1 MNASRPTSM
10 RDQLEQVRLLR
21 RQLVAGDISRRGF
34 LTAAMGLSS
43 TALLAACGG
52 GLTQQ
57 QPGGG
62 ESSEREG
69 DPDVVPL
76 YTVENDPATLAFY
89 NMVIAKFEEDHPGK
103 TVKVTVYADANQLQ
117 YLTTAF
123 QNKVDVGIFSP
134 TVSTFA
140 DFQQAGHL
148 AELDDLVAEIGEDDF
163 LPGTRIVIG
172 GHDYGIPLQSNSSLV
187 YYRKDLL
194 VAAGLPVPSTYDEYL
209 NAVKTLHGK
218 EKRVGIAMAVGATAQ
233 LPMQFFAPYI
243 YQSGWDYFDIE
254 GNLTFDQPEVLDA
267 VRRFTDLMK
276 YAPKS
281 LYNAEYGDIVT
292 IYTAGQAA
300 FATFPGR
307 LGVTLD
313 ERAKEVAENT
323 GVMPIPAGPFMTGQ
337 LHFGSGQQYGLYART
352 SNPDLAKD
360 FLRRLTT
367 GEDALAFALTVPGHL
382 LPPMKSVRQLMED
395 KIASATDGY
404 LAQHQ
409 DWLRTFIEHV
419 PNAMSA
425 SVSMGAVNDATF
437 DGKILNICPWA
448 AEVWSSPPID
458 GTMFQDIL
466 LKGEAPDAA
475 WQKAAKSMGEKS
487 EVWRKANPDWE
498 PEVTR

>member
-1 MNASRPTSM
+1 MSSVRNDL
-10 RDQLEQVRLLR
+10 DQLRRLR
-21 RQLVAGDISRRGF
+21 GQLVAGDISRRGF

-43 TALLAACGG
+43 AALLTACGG

-57 QPGGG
+57 PAGG
-62 ESSEREG
+62 SSERGG
-69 DPDVVPL
+69 DPNVVPL

-89 NMVIAKFEEDHPGK
+89 NMVIAKFEKDHPGK

-123 QNKVDVGIFSP
+123 QNNVDVGIFSP
-134 TVSTFA
+134 AVSSFS

-148 AELDDLVAEIGEDDF
+148 AELDDLVEEIGKDDF

-194 VAAGLPVPSTYDEYL
+194 DAAGLPVPTSYDEYL
-209 NAVKTLHGK
+209 NAVKALHQRDG
-218 EKRVGIAMAVGATAQ
+218 ENQVGIAMAVGATAQ
-233 LPMQFFAPYI
+233 LPLQFFAPYI
-243 YQSGWDYFDIE
+243 YQSGWDYFDTE
-254 GNLTFDQPEVLDA
+254 GKLTFDQPEVRDA
-267 VRRFTDLMK
+267 VRRFTDIMK

-281 LYNAEYGDIVT
+281 LYNAAYGDIVT
-292 IYTAGQAA
+292 IYSAGQAA

-307 LGVTLD
+307 LGVTID
-313 ERAKEVAENT
+313 DRAAKVADNT

-352 SNPDLAKD
+352 SDPDLAKD

-382 LPPMKSVRQLMED
+382 LPPMKSVLKLMQD
-395 KIASATDGY
+395 KIAGATEGY
-404 LAQHQ
+404 LAKRKE
-409 DWLRTFIEHV
+409 WLQTFIEQV
-419 PNAMSA
+419 PNAMTS
-425 SVSMGAVNDATF
+425 SVSMGAVTAKTF
-437 DGKILNICPWA
+437 DGKILNMCPWA
-448 AEVWSSPPID
+448 PDIWPSPPLD

-466 LKGEAPDAA
+466 LKGESVDAA
-475 WQKAAKSMGEKS
+475 WQKTAKLMGEKADA
-487 EVWRKANPDWE
+487 WRAKNPDWK
-498 PEVTR
+498 PEVSR

>member
-1 MNASRPTSM
+1 MSSVRTEV
-10 RDQLEQVRLLR
+10 EQVRRLRGQLL
-21 RQLVAGDISRRGF
+21 AGDLSRRGF

-43 TALLAACGG
+43 AALLTACGG

-57 QPGGG
+57 QPGGDT
-62 ESSEREG
+62 SERSG
-69 DPDVVPL
+69 DPNVVPL

-89 NMVIAKFEEDHPGK
+89 NMVIAKFEKDHPGK

-123 QNKVDVGIFSP
+123 QNKTDVGIFSP

-148 AELDDLVAEIGEDDF
+148 AELDDLVNEIGKDDF

-172 GHDYGIPLQSNSSLV
+172 GHDYGIPLQSNSSLA

-194 VAAGLPVPSTYDEYL
+194 DAAGLPVPTSYDEYL
-209 NAVKTLHGK
+209 NAVKTLHTKGD
-218 EKRVGIAMAVGATAQ
+218 RVGIAMAVGATAQ
-233 LPMQFFAPYI
+233 LPLQFFAPYI
-243 YQSGWDYFDIE
+243 YQSGWDYFDPD
-254 GNLTFDQPEVLDA
+254 GNLTFDRPEVLDA
-267 VRRFTDLMK
+267 VRRFTEIMK
-276 YAPKS
+276 YTRKS
-281 LYNAEYGDIVT
+281 FYNAAYGDIVT
-292 IYTAGQAA
+292 TYSAGQAA

-307 LGVTLD
+307 LGVTID
-313 ERAKEVAENT
+313 QRAKEVAENT
-323 GVMPIPAGPFMTGQ
+323 GVMTIPAGPFMTGQ
-337 LHFGSGQQYGLYART
+337 LHFGSGQQYGLYSRT
-352 SNPDLAKD
+352 SDPDLAKD

-382 LPPMKSVRQLMED
+382 LPSLRSVQTQLLD
-395 KIASATDGY
+395 KIAGATDGY

-409 DWLRTFIEHV
+409 DWLTTFIEQV
-419 PNAMSA
+419 PNAMTS
-425 SVSMGAVNDATF
+425 SVSMGAVSDQKF

-448 AEVWSSPPID
+448 PDVWSSPPID

-475 WQKAAKSMGEKS
+475 WQKAATLMGEKAAAWKS
-487 EVWRKANPDWE
+487 KNPDWK